1 MTGQAT
7 AREPEKSIADPPAEV
22 LRRFYAAEL
31 AYLAAGGPG
40 KADFAPIAATL
51 DPDVVMHQ
59 AAGLPYGGDWTG
71 PSGIEAFF
79 AAMSE
84 TWEHLDVREPRF
96 IEDGNTLVVLCELV
110 VRSRARG
117 IELRAPMV
125 QVITVRDG
133 LIVDFRPFY
142 WDTAAVADS
151 CDASRRRPKP

>member
-1 MTGQAT
+1 VTGRAT
-7 AREPEKSIADPPAEV
+7 ARESEEFTADAPAEV

-40 KADFAPIAATL
+40 KADFEPIAATL

-71 PSGIEAFF
+71 PGGIEAFF

-84 TWEHLDVREPRF
+84 TWEYLDVREPRF
-96 IEDGNTLVVLCELV
+96 IEDGDTLVVLCELV

-117 IELRAPMV
+117 IELHAPMV

-133 LIVDFRPFY
+133 LICDFRPFY
-142 WDTAAVADS
+142 WDTAAVAGACTTS
-151 CDASRRRPKP
+151 QGSVP